1 LADSR
6 NGRIG
11 IGFLVGGVGVV
22 SDSESTVVLCPKIP
36 DDFRRTDEPELTS
49 GGSAMRLRMVRHFGR
64 VCVLLVAGLTA
75 TFAFGQN
82 ANTGEIKG
90 TVQDSSGAVVEGVK
104 VTITNVGTGV
114 SIVSAT
120 NAAGIYDVPSVP
132 TGLYTVTFSKAGFK
146 EFVRKGVTLEIQTI
160 AVDCTLQVGSINEQ
174 MVVIAE
180 TPLVETETSD
190 QRVELNTHAIEAAP
204 IVGADW
210 RAEMIQLIPGVNTG
224 GGAGEANGQAAG
236 VNGTQSYNIM
246 FLSDGGPA
254 TAPRDFNG
262 SNFYMPVDA
271 IEEVSINSANAP
283 PQYGGGLTSVNVITK
298 SGTNHW
304 HGSGYEYIQN
314 TAFNSRNYFDPAPDV
329 KSVEHWNTYGGSL
342 GGPIIKNKLFFFFLY
357 QRNPSSSPTSGLYT
371 YPTAAMAAGDFYGV
385 SGYNTNPAFI
395 NPTTGVLLAP
405 IDPVS
410 SKLQTYFP
418 AATAHGWLAGCPG
431 PVNVS
436 ASTPQ
441 TCPTVNNFVF
451 NGSSPNTDTWYT
463 GKADYDIS
471 SKQRLSFSFNYFP
484 TTTSYVPADPLFPND
499 ATAYE
504 QGKTD
509 NLTAQLSHVYTIS
522 PTVLNEFHVSASR
535 ELDKYVPPSLGKND
549 PTTLGLEPAYGTNAP
564 ANVFPHVGIDEGAGV
579 GMMNLG
585 AGICSSCN
593 GNIDATLGEGIY
605 AVSDVLTLIH
615 GKHTIKVG
623 GEYDRLYQNYTS
635 WGDIDSGHFEF
646 NGSVTGI
653 PYADFLSGNPYG
665 WFVFE
670 ADPTSAHMQGAAL
683 FASDDFKVTPHLTL
697 NLGLRWGMQTG
708 WGVSKNLFGN
718 YDPVIPDPTQYN
730 GAYPGGILF
739 GGQSDKANGGSIGN
753 LSAIQNGDYKEFA
766 PRIGFA
772 WSARDK
778 WVIRGSYGI
787 FDAPRDAENYT
798 DGALGLGFNPHNNG
812 NGGYTFGSSAFPL
825 SVGPPAGT
833 VIFPTVQTLSSTFA
847 NYSSAEFYPRSMP
860 TVYVQ
865 QFLLGV
871 QREFARGLLLDT
883 SYVYTRGKN
892 LNCATDLNQ
901 ATTPGSTAVGG
912 FECTSFYHCGNPNP
926 VFNSISAQY
935 YDGYSNYNALQVRL
949 QKRMTYGLSAQLNYA
964 WSKSLDTGTGNGH
977 GSGIDVYQ
985 NAYTPS
991 LNYGPSDFNAANT
1004 LVGQITYEVPFG
1016 HGRQFA
1022 LHGPLDQIAGGWR
1035 VSSLFQWHGGVPF
1048 TPVIQGSVAG
1058 GIDPGLTPAFNAG
1071 STLYPEQVGDPGVSH
1086 RSHAMWFNP
1095 AAFAN
1100 PADGTFGSTHRN
1112 TLVGPGFANVNL
1124 SIAKE
1129 FPLHEAIALEI
1140 RGDMYD
1146 VFNHINWSNPDANV
1160 GYSGG
1165 VLADSTAGQVTTP
1178 INFGIDARIIQLGAH
1193 LRF

>member
-1 LADSR
+1 
-6 NGRIG
+6 
-11 IGFLVGGVGVV
+11 
-22 SDSESTVVLCPKIP
+22 
-36 DDFRRTDEPELTS
+36 
-49 GGSAMRLRMVRHFGR
+49 MRLRMVRHFGR

-892 LNCATDLNQ
+892 LNFATDINQ
-901 ATTPGSTAVGG
+901 ATIPGSTAVGG

>member
-1 LADSR
+1 M
-6 NGRIG
+6 I
-11 IGFLVGGVGVV
+11 
-22 SDSESTVVLCPKIP
+22 
-36 DDFRRTDEPELTS
+36 
-49 GGSAMRLRMVRHFGR
+49 RHFAR
-64 VCVLLVAGLTA
+64 ICALLLTGFAA
-75 TFAFGQN
+75 TFALGQN
-82 ANTGEIKG
+82 SNTGEIKG
-90 TVQDSSGAVVEGVK
+90 TAQDSTGALLEGVK
-104 VTITNVGTGV
+104 VRITNVQTGL
-114 SIVSAT
+114 SIVSVT
-120 NAAGIYDVPSVP
+120 NSAGIYDVPSVP
-132 TGLYTVTFSKAGFK
+132 TGEYTITFSKAGFK
-146 EFVRKGVTLEIQTI
+146 ELVRRGLTLEIQTI
-160 AVDCTLQVGSINEQ
+160 AVDGTLQVGSLSEQ
-174 MVVIAE
+174 VVVTAE

-190 QRVELNTHAIEAAP
+190 QRVDLNTAAIRSAP
-204 IVGADW
+204 IVGTDW

-262 SNFYMPVDA
+262 SNYYMPVDA
-271 IEEVSINSANAP
+271 IGEVSVNSANAP

-298 SGTNHW
+298 SGTNQW

-314 TAFNSRNYFDPAPDV
+314 TAFNSRNFFDPAPNV
-329 KSVEHWNTYGGSL
+329 KSVEHWNTYGGSI

-385 SGYNTNPAFI
+385 SGYNANPAFF
-395 NPTTGVLLAP
+395 NPTTGGLLAP
-405 IDPVS
+405 IDPVA
-410 SKLQTYFP
+410 SKLQSYFP
-418 AATAHGWLAGCPG
+418 AATAKGWLAGCPG

-441 TCPTVNNFVF
+441 TCPTINNFVF

-463 GKADYDIS
+463 GRVDYDLS

-509 NLTAQLSHVYTIS
+509 NLTGQVSDVYTIS
-522 PTVLNEFHVSASR
+522 PTVLNEFRVAASR
-535 ELDKYVPPSLGKND
+535 ELDKYVPPSFGKND
-549 PTTLGLEPAYGTNAP
+549 PATLGLEPAYGTNSP

-585 AGICSSCN
+585 AGICSTCN

-605 AVSDVLTLIH
+605 AVSDVLTLIR

-635 WGDIDSGHFEF
+635 WGDVDSGHFEF
-646 NGSVTGI
+646 NGSVSGI
-653 PYADFLSGNPYG
+653 PYADFLSGNVYG
-665 WFVFE
+665 WFVSE
-670 ADPTSAHMQGAAL
+670 SDPTSAHTKGGAL
-683 FASDDFKVTPHLTL
+683 FASDDFKVSQHLTL
-697 NLGLRWGMQTG
+697 NLGLRWQMQSG
-708 WGVSKNLFGN
+708 WAVSNNLFGN
-718 YDPVIPDPTQYN
+718 YDPVIPDPTQFN

-739 GGQSDKANGGSIGN
+739 GGQSDKAFGGTIGR

-766 PRIGFA
+766 PRVGFA
-772 WSARDK
+772 WSPGDK
-778 WVIRGSYGI
+778 WVVRGSFGI

-798 DGALGLGFNPHNNG
+798 DGALGLGFNPHNQG
-812 NGGYTFGSSAFPL
+812 NGGYTNGSAAFPL
-825 SVGPPAGT
+825 SSGPPAGT
-833 VIFPTVQTLSSTFA
+833 VIFPTVQTLSSTLA
-847 NYSSAEFYPRSMP
+847 NYSSAEYYPRNMP
-860 TVYVQ
+860 TVYVE

-871 QREFARGLLLDT
+871 QRDLGRGLMLDT
-883 SYVYTRGKN
+883 SYVYTRGRN
-892 LNCATDLNQ
+892 LNFATDINQ

-935 YDGYSNYNALQVRL
+935 YDGYSNYNALQLRL
-949 QKRMTYGLSAQLNYA
+949 VKRMSYGLSFQVNYA

-977 GSGIDVYQ
+977 GSGIDIYQ

-991 LNYGPSDFNAANT
+991 ANYGLSDFNSANT

-1048 TPVIQGSVAG
+1048 TPVIQSSVAG
-1058 GIDPGLTPAFNAG
+1058 GIDPGLTAAFNAG
-1071 STLYPEQVGDPGVSH
+1071 STLYPEQVGDPSVSS

-1100 PADGTFGSTHRN
+1100 PADGTFGNAHRN
-1112 TLVGPGFANVNL
+1112 TLVGPSFANVNL
-1124 SIAKE
+1124 SVAKE
-1129 FPLHEAIALEI
+1129 FPLHEQIALEI
-1140 RGDMYD
+1140 RADMFD
-1146 VFNHINWSNPDANV
+1146 VFNHINWANPDANV
-1160 GYSGG
+1160 GYSSGL
-1165 VLADSTAGQVTTP
+1165 LADSTAGQVTTP
-1178 INFGIDARIIQLGAH
+1178 INSGIDARIIQLGAH
-1193 LRF
+1193 VRF

>member
-1 LADSR
+1 
-6 NGRIG
+6 
-11 IGFLVGGVGVV
+11 
-22 SDSESTVVLCPKIP
+22 
-36 DDFRRTDEPELTS
+36 
-49 GGSAMRLRMVRHFGR
+49 MRLGIVRHLVR
-64 VCVLLVAGLTA
+64 ICALLLTGFAA
-75 TFAFGQN
+75 TFALGQN
-82 ANTGEIKG
+82 ANSGEIKG
-90 TVQDSSGAVVEGVK
+90 TAQDSTGARLEGVK
-104 VTITNVGTGV
+104 VTITNVQTGV
-114 SIVSAT
+114 SIVSLT
-120 NAAGIYDVPSVP
+120 NSAGIYDVPSVP
-132 TGLYTVTFSKAGFK
+132 TGEYTITFSKAGFK
-146 EFVRKGVTLEIQTI
+146 EFVRRGLTLEIQTI
-160 AVDCTLQVGSINEQ
+160 GVDGTLEVGSINEH
-174 MVVIAE
+174 VVVTAE

-190 QRVELNTHAIEAAP
+190 QRVDLNTAAIRSAP
-204 IVGADW
+204 IVGTDW

-224 GGAGEANGQAAG
+224 GGTSGNGGGSGEANGQAAG

-262 SNFYMPVDA
+262 SNYYMPVDA
-271 IEEVSINSANAP
+271 IGEVSVNSANAP

-298 SGTNHW
+298 SGTNQW

-314 TAFNSRNYFDPAPDV
+314 TALNSRNFFDPAPDV
-329 KSVEHWNTYGGSL
+329 KSVEHWNTYGGSV

-357 QRNPSSSPTSGLYT
+357 QRNPSSTPTSGLYT

-385 SGYNTNPAFI
+385 SGYNANPAFF
-395 NPTTGVLLAP
+395 NPTTGALLP
-405 IDPVS
+405 PVDPVAL
-410 SKLQTYFP
+410 KLQSYFP
-418 AATAHGWLAGCPG
+418 AATAKGWLAGCPG

-441 TCPTVNNFVF
+441 TCPTTNNFVF

-463 GKADYDIS
+463 GKVDYDLS

-484 TTTSYVPADPLFPND
+484 TTTSYVPADPLFPSD

-504 QGKTD
+504 VGKTD
-509 NLTAQLSHVYTIS
+509 DLTGQVSHIFTIS
-522 PTVLNEFHVSASR
+522 PTALNEVRVAASR

-549 PTTLGLEPAYGTNAP
+549 PTTLGLEPAYGTNSP

-579 GMMNLG
+579 GQMNLG

-605 AVSDVLTLIH
+605 AVSDVLTLIR

-623 GEYDRLYQNYTS
+623 GEYDRLYQNYTN

-646 NGSVTGI
+646 NGSVSGI
-653 PYADFLSGNPYG
+653 PYADFLSGNVYG
-665 WFVFE
+665 WYVSE
-670 ADPTSAHMQGAAL
+670 SDPTSAHLKGGAL
-683 FASDDFKVTPHLTL
+683 FASDDFKVSQHLTL
-697 NLGLRWGMQTG
+697 NLGLRWQIQSG
-708 WGVSKNLFGN
+708 WTVSKNLFGN
-718 YDPVIPDPTQYN
+718 YDPVIPDPTQFN
-730 GAYPGGILF
+730 GAYPGGILY
-739 GGQSDKANGGSIGN
+739 GGQSDKAFGGTIGK
-753 LSAIQNGDYKEFA
+753 LSAIQSGDYKEFA
-766 PRIGFA
+766 PRVGFA
-772 WSARDK
+772 WSPRDK
-778 WVIRGSYGI
+778 WVVRGSFGI

-798 DGALGLGFNPHNNG
+798 DGALGLGFDPHNQG
-812 NGGYTFGSSAFPL
+812 NGGYTNGSTAFPL

-833 VIFPTVQTLSSTFA
+833 VIFPTVQTLSSTLA
-847 NYSSAEFYPRSMP
+847 NYSSAEYYPRNMP
-860 TVYVQ
+860 TVYVE

-871 QREFARGLLLDT
+871 QRDLGRGLMLDT
-883 SYVYTRGKN
+883 SYVYTRGRN
-892 LNCATDLNQ
+892 LNFATDIDQ

-935 YDGYSNYNALQVRL
+935 YDGYSNYNALQLRL
-949 QKRMTYGLSAQLNYA
+949 VKRMSYGLSFQVNYA

-991 LNYGPSDFNAANT
+991 LNYGLSDFNAANT
-1004 LVGQITYEVPFG
+1004 LVGQIIYEVPFG
-1016 HGRQFA
+1016 HGRQFD
-1022 LHGPLDQIAGGWR
+1022 LHGPLNQIAGGWR

-1058 GIDPGLTPAFNAG
+1058 GIDPGLTAAFNAG
-1071 STLYPEQVGDPGVSH
+1071 STLYPEQVGDPSVSH

-1100 PADGTFGSTHRN
+1100 PADGTFGNAHRN
-1112 TLVGPGFANVNL
+1112 TLIGPGFANVNL

-1129 FPLHEAIALEI
+1129 FPLHEAIALEV
-1140 RGDMYD
+1140 RADMFD
-1146 VFNHINWSNPDANV
+1146 VFNHINWSNPDFNV

-1178 INFGIDARIIQLGAH
+1178 VNFGTDARIVQLGAH
-1193 LRF
+1193 VRF